1 MTIDL
6 SNFKWINPPN
16 KFNLTNSSLTIH
28 TDPVTDFWQRTYYN
42 FQHDNAH
49 TFVAAFSEKEFSFTV
64 RTSWKPSKLF
74 DQCGIV
80 MYQDADNWFKASVE
94 FDNESFSRMGSV
106 VTNLGYSDW
115 ATTDID
121 STLNERWYRLSRRGQ
136 DFCIEQS
143 LDGTD
148 FKQMRIFHMHTPLDA
163 VRIGVYACSPL
174 ESSMPATFTDFHF
187 GECQWALYVNPDEA

>member
-6 SNFKWINPPN
+6 SRFAWINPP
-16 KFNLTNSSLTIH
+16 KQYELGKEKLTLI
-28 TDPVTDFWQRTYYN
+28 TDPETDFWQRTYYG

-49 TFVAAFSEKEFSFTV
+49 AFVASFSEKEFSFTV
-64 RTSWKPSKLF
+64 KSSWQPQKLF

-94 FDNESFSRMGSV
+94 FENEQYSRMGSV

-121 STLNERWYRLSRRGQ
+121 SKLNQRYYRLSRRAQ

-143 LDGTD
+143 LDGKD
-148 FKQMRIFHMHTPLDA
+148 FKQMRIFHMHTPLDT

-174 ESSMPATFTDFHF
+174 ESSMPVTFTEFNF
-187 GECQWALYVNPDEA
+187 GECKWELFVNPDEA

>member
-6 SNFKWINPPN
+6 SNFKWINPPK
-16 KFNLTNSSLTIH
+16 KFDLTENSLTIH

-49 TFVAAFSEKEFSFTV
+49 AFVTAIYEKEFSFTV
-64 RTSWKPSKLF
+64 KSSWKPNKLF

-80 MYQDADNWFKASVE
+80 MYHNANNWCKASVE
-94 FDNESFSRMGSV
+94 FDNESFSRLGSV

-115 ATTDID
+115 ASTDID
-121 STLNERWYRLSRRGQ
+121 SKVNQRWYRFSRRYQ

-143 LDGTD
+143 LDGTA
-148 FKQMRIFHMHTPLDA
+148 FKQMRIFHIHTPMDE

-174 ESSMPATFTDFHF
+174 ESSMPATFSHF
-187 GECQWALYVNPDEA
+187 DLGECQWDLFVNPDEA